1 MKYIYVNAS
10 EDRVVTISKR
20 REKALISDPNLQEYI
35 VQDDFDLG
43 KDMPSE
49 DGTVVRLDGFLTAT
63 EFVDRFNNDYVAKR
77 VAEYPYIG
85 DQLDALWKG
94 GDDAEQMRQAIVSI
108 KEKHPKPSEVTS

>member
-1 MKYIYVNAS
+1 MKYIYINAS

-20 REKALISDPNLQEYI
+20 RENALISDPNLQEYI
-35 VQDDFDLG
+35 VQDNFDLG
-43 KDMPSE
+43 KDMPGE
-49 DGTVVRLDGFLTAT
+49 NETVIRLDGFLTAT

-94 GDDAEQMRQAIVSI
+94 GADADAMRENILAI
-108 KEKHPKPSEVTS
+108 KAKHPKN